1 MTAGTIEPPEGVEA
15 SSAAREKLY
24 AAVDKLLSTQSL
36 EALNPYRAK
45 MDPVERLKV
54 FREFVIQRGRRY
66 ATCSLESFADI
77 DGSREVLKALREF
90 CEGMVERLCESQG
103 GLVLLG
109 PPGTG
114 KDHLL
119 MGAMRIAI
127 LDHGLRV
134 RWFDGLRLFD
144 QLRQH
149 IADQSVGTFVDE
161 LCKVQ
166 ILAISDPVPPR
177 DFLST
182 YELSKLREIVDRRY
196 SDGMATWITTNVQT
210 PGDAQ
215 RLFTE
220 AVLSRLLD
228 GALELFCEWKCYRSP
243 AR

>member
-1 MTAGTIEPPEGVEA
+1 MTAGTIERSQDVEV
-15 SSAAREKLY
+15 SSAAHVELLT
-24 AAVDKLLSTQSL
+24 AVEKLLSPQSL
-36 EALNPYRAK
+36 ESLNPYRNA
-45 MDPVERLKV
+45 MEPVERLKA
-54 FREFVIQRGRRY
+54 FREFVVHRGRRY
-66 ATCSLESFADI
+66 ATCTLDSFADV
-77 DGSREVLKALREF
+77 DGAHGVLQSLKAF
-90 CEGMVERLCESQG
+90 CEQMVDRLRGGQG

-119 MGAMRIAI
+119 MGVMRTAI
-127 LDHGLRV
+127 LEHGLRV

-144 QLRQH
+144 ELRQH
-149 IADQSVGTFVDE
+149 IADNSVSAFVSE

-166 ILAISDPVPPR
+166 VLAISDPVPPR
-177 DFLST
+177 DMLST

-210 PGDAQ
+210 PEDAQ

-228 GALELFCEWKCYRSP
+228 GALELFCGWSCYRRP
-243 AR
+243 MR